1 MIKFIS
7 IPIILFSLFAVPT
20 CKAQSN
26 SSIGNKDG
34 AIKEEKSIPSFKS
47 LIVTTA
53 GDIYLHPSSA
63 TTLQL
68 KGEKSC
74 VEKINVAVSSK
85 VLHISSED
93 NHSNECRVKIYIG
106 TPSFDEIQLNGGG
119 SLKIKNGFDPIKV
132 LKCSVKSGGNLEMAS
147 TPVDSLFAI
156 VQRGGKITAQVST
169 LLDGTVKGGGT
180 IFYTGKPI
188 IKSDIA
194 NGGVIK
200 RR

>member
-7 IPIILFSLFAVPT
+7 IPVILFSLFAIPT
-20 CKAQSN
+20 CKAQDNTSV
-26 SSIGNKDG
+26 GNKDSVV
-34 AIKEEKSIPSFKS
+34 KEDKFIPSFKS

-68 KGEKSC
+68 KGKKSC
-74 VEKINVAVSSK
+74 VDKIDVAVSSR
-85 VLHISSED
+85 VLHISSQD
-93 NHSNECRVKIYIG
+93 NHSNECHVEIHIG
-106 TPSFDEIQLNGGG
+106 TPSFDEIQLSGGG
-119 SLKIKNGFDPIKV
+119 SLKIKEGFDPIEV

-156 VQRGGKITAQVST
+156 VHGGGTITAKVST
-169 LLDGTVKGGGT
+169 HLDGTVKGGGT

-188 IKSDIA
+188 IKSDIS